1 MTGGS
6 RSRKARI
13 NVVIRVIM
21 KIIKSLELRQIFKT
35 KKEYETEVMK
45 SKTGLDNCKDC
56 AWSVFYCSGEN
67 VK

>member
-1 MTGGS
+1 M
-6 RSRKARI
+6 
-13 NVVIRVIM
+13 VIRVIM

-56 AWSVFYCSGEN
+56 ACSVFYCSGEN